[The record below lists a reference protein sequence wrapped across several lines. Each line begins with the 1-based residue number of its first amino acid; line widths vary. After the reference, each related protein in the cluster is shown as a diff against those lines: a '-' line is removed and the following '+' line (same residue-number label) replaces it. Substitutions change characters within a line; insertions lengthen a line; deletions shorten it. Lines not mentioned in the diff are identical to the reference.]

1 MEQLAQPGASLVQL
15 RFRISDRKAQ
25 HRSNFIVFVSLDI
38 VEHESLLIA
47 GRQLSDSTLEMH
59 SIDGARQYQ
68 VGSAVFLWQVF
79 GLFSSSALLQRSS
92 YQRLLAQAH
101 QYNVCRQPMQP
112 GGERRFATECVD
124 LAKHLQER
132 VLGQFFGFGG
142 RWSSRR

>member
-68 VGSAVFLWQVF
+68 VENADSPRNVWILRNTCKNASWVNSSASAVFPIMRRHKEYTRCQCWWKSASNA
-79 GLFSSSALLQRSS
+79 FSSPLWARVISSAIDG
-92 YQRLLAQAH
+92 A
-101 QYNVCRQPMQP
+101 V
-112 GGERRFATECVD
+112 GVD
-124 LAKHLQER
+124 
-132 VLGQFFGFGG
+132 
-142 RWSSRR
+142 